1 MIGVCEIHIHLPEVN
16 SLKGKRK
23 IIKGLKDR
31 IRHKFNVSI
40 AELDAHDKWQ
50 RSVIGIAYIHKDRSR
65 VDQVLSNVV
74 RFVECTPYLLLT
86 DYSID
91 IIKT

>member
-1 MIGVCEIHIHLPEVN
+1 MVGVCVIRLHLPEVN

-31 IRHKFNVSI
+31 IRSKFNVSV

-50 RSVIGIAYIHKDRSR
+50 ISVIGIACIHKDRIR
-65 VDQVLSNVV
+65 IDQVLNHVV
-74 RFVECTPYLLLT
+74 RIIESIPTVLLT
-86 DYSID
+86 DYFVDFI
-91 IIKT
+91 